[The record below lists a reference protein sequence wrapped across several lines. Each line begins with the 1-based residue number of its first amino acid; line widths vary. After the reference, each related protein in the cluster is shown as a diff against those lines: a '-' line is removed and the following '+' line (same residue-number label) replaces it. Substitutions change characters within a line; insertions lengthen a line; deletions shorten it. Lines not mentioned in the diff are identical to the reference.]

1 MATLKI
7 KLVVWKNSP
16 EFIGYRHNMGRLCN
30 CDYVM
35 TRQGR
40 LRAPSL
46 IFEGCCAGP
55 QYKHTHTHKAVFVEG
70 SPAAANYQCI
80 MCHHHLKKT
89 DRNIQHSLIQGQ
101 RGGCVP
107 LHSFWRWISNRG
119 ARHQLQKSGRCLVN
133 PICLLNIQ
141 CLYYIDYCLYPPS
154 ENLDTR
160 GKKSYIFFWNW
171 VTAAVDWN

>member
-1 MATLKI
+1 
-7 KLVVWKNSP
+7 
-16 EFIGYRHNMGRLCN
+16 MGRLCN

-55 QYKHTHTHKAVFVEG
+55 QYKHTHTQGCVCGRLSCSCQLPMYYV
-70 SPAAANYQCI
+70 SSS
-80 MCHHHLKKT
+80 LKE
-89 DRNIQHSLIQGQ
+89 NGQ
-101 RGGCVP
+101 KYPTLTYSRTEGGCVP

-154 ENLDTR
+154 ENLGTR